1 MEKFTPLAK
10 KFTLPPALTAL
21 TNFISASTYDRDG
34 PSNFDND
41 SALVP
46 DPEECLSG
54 HSVQGQSSWVASTRV
69 SAKNQTLLFYE
80 CLLKDDLVNPGLAAR
95 IHHYTG
101 SFIPLH
107 PPTPLVCDTK
117 QWGSVGNFLTLICC
131 IIDHPS
137 PPLSFRPSK
146 VEYPDPKFCPV
157 LSRLIGYAVNCLYC

>member
-1 MEKFTPLAK
+1 M
-10 KFTLPPALTAL
+10 
-21 TNFISASTYDRDG
+21 
-34 PSNFDND
+34 
-41 SALVP
+41 P

-95 IHHYTG
+95 IHHYTEL
-101 SFIPLH
+101 FIPLH

-146 VEYPDPKFCPV
+146 VEYPDIPHICHFFYTGKIF
-157 LSRLIGYAVNCLYC
+157 GE